1 MCLGRSS
8 GFDGA
13 PTWSRRALLLH
24 AHCTCS
30 KGPNRWKIRT
40 VKRALAI
47 CASMTICNWRHR
59 PEDEEDLLKSESAR
73 VARIHATMRMPQ
85 LDALRSFI
93 LLYVLMYAA
102 FGVASPFWP
111 RFLET
116 RGMSPEQIGLLLGL
130 GTIIRLIA
138 GPVAARMADRLQ
150 RLRHVLAA
158 AAGLAACLAFGLP
171 WVGGFWILLIVRL
184 CHEAA
189 LTPTT
194 SLADALALDAS
205 KSRASAGMSFEYGWV
220 RGSASAAFVF
230 GTLAAGQVI
239 GWTTLTSIA
248 WMHGALLL
256 LAAASTMLL
265 PALDNKTKAT
275 PEPSSVG
282 AIRQLVG
289 IVVFRRMVL
298 IAALVYG
305 SHAMHDAFAVIR
317 WNAAGISPTM
327 ISVLWS
333 EAVVAEVMVFILI
346 GPRLVDALG
355 PSGAAAIASIAAIL
369 RWLVVALSTDPGALA
384 IVQPLHG
391 MTFALLHLACMRL
404 IGTAVPQ
411 HLAATGQA
419 IYALGPGLVS
429 ALLTLSSGILY
440 ARLGAH
446 GFLLMA
452 LLSALALPLCWGLKI
467 SARRSS

>member
-1 MCLGRSS
+1 
-8 GFDGA
+8 
-13 PTWSRRALLLH
+13 
-24 AHCTCS
+24 
-30 KGPNRWKIRT
+30 
-40 VKRALAI
+40 
-47 CASMTICNWRHR
+47 
-59 PEDEEDLLKSESAR
+59 
-73 VARIHATMRMPQ
+73 MPPANPQ
-85 LDALRSFI
+85 PHALRSFI
-93 LLYVLMYAA
+93 ILYVLMYAA

-111 RFLET
+111 RFFET
-116 RGMSPEQIGLLLGL
+116 RGMSPEQIGLVLGL
-130 GTIIRLIA
+130 GTIVRLLA
-138 GPVAARMADRLQ
+138 GPAAARVADRLQ

-158 AAGLAACLAFGLP
+158 SAALAACLACGLP
-171 WVGGFWILLIVRL
+171 WIAAFWLFLIVRL

-205 KSRASAGMSFEYGWV
+205 KSRGPAATGFEYGWV

-230 GTLAAGQVI
+230 GTLVAGQVI
-239 GWTTLTSIA
+239 GWTALSSIA

-256 LAAASTMLL
+256 GAAASAMLL
-265 PALDNKTKAT
+265 PAPENKTGVA
-275 PEPSSVG
+275 PEPSSFR
-282 AIRQLVG
+282 AISELMR

-298 IAALVYG
+298 VAALVFG

-346 GPRLVDALG
+346 GPRLVDRFG
-355 PSGAAAIASIAAIL
+355 PGGAAAIASMAAVF
-369 RWLVVALSTDPGALA
+369 RWIVMASSTHPGALA

-391 MTFALLHLACMRL
+391 MTFALLHLASMRL
-404 IGTAVPQ
+404 MSAALPQ

-419 IYALGPGLVS
+419 IYALGPGLVT
-429 ALLTLSSGILY
+429 ALLTLSAGMLY
-440 ARLGAH
+440 ARLGAS

-452 LLSALALPLCWGLKI
+452 LLSALALWLCPGLKTRDRPPAA
-467 SARRSS
+467 S